1 MHAKDLLQFLRRIT
15 FMFLL
20 ENFLVTTR
28 FKDLKSNTKEAIPSK
43 KEHKYMSII
52 KPHDITLYGGNDAYK
67 IILRPLSDGHLPYLY
82 KWNSDPEVLY
92 WVEGEDVESYSPEVI
107 HQIYGEISQ
116 NSLCFLVEV
125 NGKAIGECWL
135 QKMNLP
141 NVKKM
146 YADNI
151 DVRRIDMSI
160 GEKSYWGKGIGTL
173 FIGMLVK
180 YAFEHE
186 QVDVLHC
193 FSEDYNIRSRR
204 VFEKNGFTLILAEEI
219 PQPHKGKLQYH
230 WRLTKEEYNKHQG
243 EIA

>member
-1 MHAKDLLQFLRRIT
+1 
-15 FMFLL
+15 
-20 ENFLVTTR
+20 
-28 FKDLKSNTKEAIPSK
+28 
-43 KEHKYMSII
+43 MSII

-67 IILRPLSDGHLPYLY
+67 IILRPLSDGYLPYLY

-92 WVEGEDVESYSPEVI
+92 WVEGEDVESYPPEVI
-107 HQIYGEISQ
+107 HQIYGEISH

-141 NVKKM
+141 NIKKM
-146 YADNI
+146 YTDNT
-151 DVRRIDMSI
+151 DVRRIDMTI

-193 FSEDYNIRSRR
+193 FCEDYNIRSRR

-243 EIA
+243 EIS